1 MEKKY
6 YEINVAC
13 RGAVETIAPVTK
25 KEKNDWLVNY
35 FTQGDG
41 RGWAVQLYRNYLDKW
56 GVERKKKMDFE
67 KFILRTVRNEK
78 RIVLASQNKIIL
90 IREKY
95 FEKPRKNA

>member
-1 MEKKY
+1 MKKKY

-13 RGAVETIAPVTK
+13 RGAVETIFPLTQ
-25 KEKNDWLVNY
+25 KEKNTWLVNY

-41 RGWAVQLYRNYLDKW
+41 RSWAIQCYHNYLDNW
-56 GVERKKKMDFE
+56 GIERKKKMSFE
-67 KFILRTVRNEK
+67 KFILRTLRNEK
-78 RIVLASQNKIIL
+78 RIILASQNKIIL

>member
-6 YEINVAC
+6 YEINIAY
-13 RGAVETIAPVTK
+13 RGAVETIAPLTK

-41 RGWAVQLYRNYLDKW
+41 RGWAIQRYHNYLDNW
-56 GVERKKKMDFE
+56 GIERKKKMSFE

-78 RIVLASQNKIIL
+78 RIILASQNKIIL

-95 FEKPRKNA
+95 FEKPQKNA